1 MTEDFQPP
9 TPLEASARSLGAD
22 TVRYRIDYLMLPMR
36 DGVRLATVVIRPR
49 ADGGCPALLV
59 RTPYPAT
66 SLDLFKGF
74 AKGLFDKSYA
84 IIVQNERGSQ
94 WSEGDFGL
102 LTQTTADGQDTLDWI
117 AAQDWS
123 NGRVGMHGCS
133 STAENQL
140 KLAAIGHPA
149 LRACVAMSS
158 GAGIGD
164 IPGAEGSQGL
174 FFRGGVPML
183 ADWALWHVPNG
194 IRSRPKLPEVADGDE
209 LARTM
214 RLYSLGVPSFRDSE
228 YAKALTASLL
238 QAPSGE
244 VLRRM
249 GAPRTGFE
257 QFIASP
263 TAAAWDDV
271 DLIDASHT
279 GATPTINVNG
289 WLDIGAYETIKLFEF
304 QQHHP
309 DQYLIMAP
317 TGHCRM
323 TRTSKDAKLGDRPVG
338 DTTFGYDEVFTAW
351 FDRWLLDKPEDWK
364 PVPKVQV
371 FLMGAGCWL
380 TGETWPLPET
390 AERSLYLG
398 SDAGAATLWGDG
410 VLLAGPPKA
419 GADAFLADPR
429 NPVPSIGGDLGISAP
444 VCTDQRP
451 AECRADVLVYSTPAL
466 DQPVS
471 VVGDVSAEL
480 YVSADVPDADVF
492 VKLVDV
498 YPDGTAYN
506 LAQTALRL
514 RYRSGVGS
522 PADVVAGEVYR
533 VEVRGITTANY
544 FPPGHRI
551 RVEIAGS
558 SFPSADRNWHAGDRN
573 HLATDGPVAHLT
585 LHHGGGYPSRIRVR
599 EYHGPVEPRL
609 AELRPAGPAG

>member
-1 MTEDFQPP
+1 MTEEFQPP
-9 TPLEASARSLGAD
+9 TSLEASARSLGAD
-22 TVRYRIDYLMLPMR
+22 TARYRIDYLMLPMR
-36 DGVRLATVVIRPR
+36 DGGRLATVVIRPK
-49 ADGGCPALLV
+49 ADGASAALLV

-66 SLDLFKGF
+66 SLDVFSGF
-74 AKGLFDKSYA
+74 AKGLFDKNYA
-84 IIVQNERGSQ
+84 IVMQNERGSQ

-194 IRSRPKLPEVADGDE
+194 IRSRPKLPGLADGDE

-228 YAKALTASLL
+228 YAKALTASLR
-238 QAPSGE
+238 QAPSGD

-279 GATPTINVNG
+279 GATPTINLNG
-289 WLDIGAYETIKLFEF
+289 WMDIGSYETIKLFEF

-317 TGHCRM
+317 SGHCRM

-338 DTTFGYDEVFTAW
+338 DTSFGYDEIFAAW
-351 FDRWLLDKPEDWK
+351 FDRWLLDKTEDWK
-364 PVPKVQV
+364 PMPKVQV
-371 FLMGAGCWL
+371 FLMGAGSWL

-410 VLLAGPPKA
+410 VLLAGPREA

-451 AECRADVLVYSTPAL
+451 AECRADVLVYSTPVLEQA
-466 DQPVS
+466 VS
-471 VVGDVSAEL
+471 IVGDVSAEL

-522 PADVVAGEVYR
+522 PAALVPGEVYR

-558 SFPSADRNWHAGDRN
+558 SFPSADRNWHTGDRN
-573 HLATDGPVAHLT
+573 DLATDGPVAHLT
-585 LHHGGGYPSRIRVR
+585 LHHGGEHPSRIRVR
-599 EYHGPVEPRL
+599 EYLGPVEPRL
-609 AELRPAGPAG
+609 AGLDR